1 MRLAD
6 YLDTLSW
13 SQSDLAKQ
21 ADIST
26 STVRRAM
33 KAQTISRRNA
43 NAICVAL
50 SQGLKRRIA
59 LADVNELHISGLTK
73 KQLQPT

>member
-33 KAQTISRRNA
+33 KAETISRRNA
-43 NAICVAL
+43 NAICVAI
-50 SQGLKRRIA
+50 SRGLKRPIA

-73 KQLQPT
+73 KQLLPT